1 MHVAVAPAATLPR
14 AGIPFGGMPLE
25 ISARAAAPVGSVRM
39 LAKDEE
45 IFAEGDRTAFF
56 YKVISGAVR
65 TSRLLT
71 DGRRQID
78 AFHLAGDLFGIEAG
92 AEHRFGAEAVGPAK
106 VVAYR
111 RCSLDTLAAGNGAFA
126 RQVVQAM
133 MRSLERA
140 QNHMLLLGRKSAV
153 EKVATFLLDLA
164 ERSFADG
171 HVDLP
176 MSRSDIADHLGLT
189 IETVSRSLTQ
199 LERDRVIEVPAHR
212 RTIVLR
218 DRAALRRLDS

>member
-1 MHVAVAPAATLPR
+1 MHAAVASAAALPKALLFGDAPQDRPAPD
-14 AGIPFGGMPLE
+14 
-25 ISARAAAPVGSVRM
+25 AAPVGSVRV

-45 IFAEGDRTAFF
+45 IFAEGDCTAFF

-65 TSRLLT
+65 TSKLLT

-78 AFHLAGDLFGIEAG
+78 AFHLAGDIFGIEPG
-92 AEHRFGAEAVGPAK
+92 AEHRFSAEAVGPAK
-106 VVAYR
+106 VVIYR
-111 RCSLDTLAAGNGAFA
+111 RCSLDALASGNGAFA

-164 ERSFADG
+164 ARQGG
-171 HVDLP
+171 HVELP
-176 MSRSDIADHLGLT
+176 MSRCDIADHLGLT

-218 DRAALRRLDS
+218 DGAALRRLDS